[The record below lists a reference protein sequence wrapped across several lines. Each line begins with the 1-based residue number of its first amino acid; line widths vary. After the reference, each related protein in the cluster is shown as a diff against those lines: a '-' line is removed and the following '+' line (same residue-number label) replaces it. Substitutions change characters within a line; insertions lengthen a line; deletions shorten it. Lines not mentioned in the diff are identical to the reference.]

1 MNYVESIALK
11 SHRKR
16 SGLVQEDV
24 AILIGAQSASQV
36 SRHESNE
43 REPDLRSALAYS
55 IIFDAPIRQ
64 LLPKLF
70 CEIAGEVH
78 GRATQLAGQLA
89 SMDDGFR
96 QAYRLELL
104 RRVTARIEMFDLS
117 A

>member
-1 MNYVESIALK
+1 MSYVESIALK

-16 SGLVQEDV
+16 SGLIQEDV

-43 REPDLRSALAYS
+43 REPDLPTVIAYC
-55 IIFDAPIRQ
+55 IVFDASIRR

-70 CEIAGEVH
+70 REIANEVN

-89 SMDDGFR
+89 SMEDGLHP
-96 QAYRLELL
+96 AYRLELL
-104 RRVTARIEMFDLS
+104 RRITARIEMFDFTV
-117 A
+117 